1 MSIFSTLGNLAIAS
15 CWNVMENNQN
25 SATKTDRKLIERNR
39 RSKMKA
45 LSCMLN
51 SIVPQQ
57 SSREPFSLSDQLQE
71 ATNYIKTLEMKL
83 EKMKDKKNRLLEIQ
97 RENMSMNK
105 GGSKPPQIEI
115 QQMGLALVIGL
126 ITGLDFQ
133 FMFKECI
140 RFLLEEGA
148 YIVSANYI
156 VSGDSFFHTIHC
168 QVEESSNGARIS
180 ERLKMFVYDS
190 CAFY

>member
-1 MSIFSTLGNLAIAS
+1 MVGIWMVLAIAVGVVVIVFK
-15 CWNVMENNQN
+15 VMEVGMV
-25 SATKTDRKLIERNR
+25 TIVVRE
-39 RSKMKA
+39 
-45 LSCMLN
+45 ML
-51 SIVPQQ
+51 VLVVTTMVVVE
-57 SSREPFSLSDQLQE
+57 EPFSLSDQLQE

>member
-45 LSCMLN
+45 LSW
-51 SIVPQQ
+51 
-57 SSREPFSLSDQLQE
+57 EPFSLSDQLQE